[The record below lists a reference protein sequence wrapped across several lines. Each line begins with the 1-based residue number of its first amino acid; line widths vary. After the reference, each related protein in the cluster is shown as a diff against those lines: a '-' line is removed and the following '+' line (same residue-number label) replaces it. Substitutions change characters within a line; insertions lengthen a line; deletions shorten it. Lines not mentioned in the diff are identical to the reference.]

1 MCQVDI
7 LGTKYTIET
16 HVTHKDSTLASGN
29 TGYCVES
36 KKLIVIADLT
46 DGAEYD
52 YDTDAERTHVYNR
65 AMRHE
70 ILHALLNES
79 GLQENSTWAR
89 DETCVD
95 WMAIMYPKMKKLFTE
110 LGIEG

>member
-1 MCQVDI
+1 MRQVDI
-7 LGTKYTIET
+7 LGTKYTIEV
-16 HVTHKDSTLASGN
+16 HVSHEDNMLSECS
-29 TGYCVES
+29 GYCDEA
-36 KKLIVIADLT
+36 KKLIVCADVN
-46 DGAEYD
+46 DKAVFHIDEED
-52 YDTDAERTHVYNR
+52 KTHVYNKIL
-65 AMRHE
+65 RHE